1 MKGKFGNL
9 SVNAKENYIYTRR
22 LSEYSE
28 LNQKLYLWVIQ
39 ETKLG
44 NTYYNTEGSYTNYST
59 KFVVEAKEIKRTT
72 LPQLNLILQKFSIGH
87 WTSSTSNETG
97 NYTYINFNFPSSTEN
112 RKFTLKIG
120 KITNTTILNKIKN
133 NDYSGITEL
142 LTYAKNN
149 NSIYSKELTTTS
161 TAYFGE
167 FSIIIALI
175 FSIASAWGSYYYSDK
190 IVLASC
196 HARPATREEDLKLV
210 NILDALMVT
219 AGLPKKPDLYVVEDA
234 QPNAFA
240 TGRNPEHA
248 IICVTTGL
256 LQKLDY
262 YELEGV
268 IAHEMSHI
276 KNYDILLS
284 AVVSVFV
291 GLIVMLS
298 DMFSRIIF
306 WGGSKD
312 RDSDS
317 KANGILMLLGLICL
331 ILSPIFG
338 TLMQLALSRRREFL
352 ADSTAV
358 EFTRNPDGLISALQ
372 KLENDPNELK
382 SANSAT
388 ANMYIIN
395 PFKKNG
401 EKGKRKTSSLWS
413 THPST
418 EDRIEALRNIK

>member
-1 MKGKFGNL
+1 M
-9 SVNAKENYIYTRR
+9 
-22 LSEYSE
+22 
-28 LNQKLYLWVIQ
+28 
-39 ETKLG
+39 
-44 NTYYNTEGSYTNYST
+44 
-59 KFVVEAKEIKRTT
+59 
-72 LPQLNLILQKFSIGH
+72 
-87 WTSSTSNETG
+87 
-97 NYTYINFNFPSSTEN
+97 
-112 RKFTLKIG
+112 
-120 KITNTTILNKIKN
+120 
-133 NDYSGITEL
+133 
-142 LTYAKNN
+142 
-149 NSIYSKELTTTS
+149 
-161 TAYFGE
+161 
-167 FSIIIALI
+167 
-175 FSIASAWGSYYYSDK
+175 
-190 IVLASC
+190 
-196 HARPATREEDLKLV
+196 KLV

-256 LQKLDY
+256 LEKLDY

-298 DMFSRIIF
+298 DMFSRILF
-306 WGGSKD
+306 WGGAKD

-338 TLMQLALSRRREFL
+338 TLMQLALSRKREFL

-372 KLENDPNELK
+372 KLDSDPNELQ

-388 ANMYIIN
+388 ANMYIVN

-401 EKGKRKTSSLWS
+401 EKGKNKTSNIWS

-418 EDRIEALRNIK
+418 EARIEALRNIR